1 MKLIHMRREI
11 TLRMFFEYVLKII
24 NRMIGIVKYFFWK
37 MLFGKNIKKGK
48 NTFFYPGCHLMIEH
62 NGKIVIG
69 NNCFFNRNC
78 SFTALEEI
86 KIGDDCI
93 FGENVKIYDHNHNIN
108 RQDDL
113 FRKQG
118 YTTKKVEIG
127 NNVWIGTSTIILP
140 GVKIGNN
147 VVVAA
152 GSVVTKSIEDDTT
165 FIQKRENYIIN

>member
-1 MKLIHMRREI
+1 MRI
-11 TLRMFFEYVLKII
+11 IFEYVLKII
-24 NRMIGIVKYFFWK
+24 NRLIGITKFFSWK
-37 MLFGKNIKKGK
+37 MIFGKSLKKGK
-48 NTFFYPGCHLMIEH
+48 HTYFYPGCHLMIEH

-69 NNCFFNRNC
+69 DNCFFNRRC

-86 KIGDDCI
+86 KIGNDCI
-93 FGENVKIYDHNHNIN
+93 FGENVKIYDHNHNTN
-108 RQDDL
+108 RKDGL

-127 NNVWIGTSTIILP
+127 NNVWIGTSTIILS

-152 GSVVTKSIEDDTT
+152 GSIVTKSIEDNTT
-165 FIQKRENYIIN
+165 FIQKRQNVILS

>member
-1 MKLIHMRREI
+1 
-11 TLRMFFEYVLKII
+11 
-24 NRMIGIVKYFFWK
+24 
-37 MLFGKNIKKGK
+37 MLNIFFGKCFLGKILRKGK

-165 FIQKRENYIIN
+165 FIQKEKTILLINCLK